1 MLKKSLPPKRMWCT
15 MWATLAQLSCL
26 PAAERQVQWCSARLA
41 ANLLKSTLATKTEN
55 PQGLN
60 QNEQAVKPKTSLQ
73 FAAELMGSQ
82 KQWVFKKKKKKKLQ
96 KGRSYI
102 SYKAGNAFCISRWA
116 SVAGLLEI
124 LPSAHAGAHLMPIR
138 TNKRCLIFHFLL
150 LPHCWELLL
159 FSSSFC
165 FSCGESHF

>member
-1 MLKKSLPPKRMWCT
+1 
-15 MWATLAQLSCL
+15 MWATPAQLSRL

-82 KQWVFKKKKKKKLQ
+82 KQWVFKKKKKKKNFR
-96 KGRSYI
+96 KGGHTYLT
-102 SYKAGNAFCISRWA
+102 KQ
-116 SVAGLLEI
+116 V
-124 LPSAHAGAHLMPIR
+124 MP
-138 TNKRCLIFHFLL
+138 FVFLA
-150 LPHCWELLL
+150 ELL
-159 FSSSFC
+159 
-165 FSCGESHF
+165 